1 MVRVMATGVFDIIH
15 LGHLHY
21 LEESKKLGDELVVVV
36 ATDSTVRRRKHE
48 PITPEKMR
56 VELVSSL
63 KPVDKVVLG
72 KEGGDIFDIVK
83 ELKPDII
90 TIGYD
95 QPFKENELEKEMA
108 KRGLK
113 VKVVRMP
120 HLDHDLDGTRKIISK
135 ILSMWSISKEMERIE
150 ERPAEGTKAPEAGAG
165 TQPGAKRPKKGGRR
179 RG

>member
-36 ATDSTVRRRKHE
+36 ATDNTVRRRKHE

-56 VELVSSL
+56 LELVSSL
-63 KPVDKVVLG
+63 KPVDRAFLG
-72 KEGGDIFDIVK
+72 KESGDMYEIVR
-83 ELKPDII
+83 EVQPDII

-95 QPFKENELEKEMA
+95 QQFSEKELEAEMK

-120 HLDHDLDGTRKIISK
+120 HLDHDLDGTRKIIK
-135 ILSMWSISKEMERIE
+135 KVIEFHDMNRKLSEVE
-150 ERPAEGTKAPEAGAG
+150 
-165 TQPGAKRPKKGGRR
+165 KR
-179 RG
+179 

>member
-36 ATDSTVRRRKHE
+36 ATDTTVRKRKHE

-56 VELVSSL
+56 CELVSSL
-63 KPVDKVVLG
+63 KPVDKAVLG
-72 KEGGDIFDIVK
+72 REGGDIFEIVK
-83 ELKPDII
+83 DLRPDII
-90 TIGYD
+90 TLGYD
-95 QPFKENELEKEMA
+95 QPFDQRNLEKELA

-135 ILSMWSISKEMERIE
+135 IIEFQTANQRLREVER
-150 ERPAEGTKAPEAGAG
+150 R
-165 TQPGAKRPKKGGRR
+165 
-179 RG
+179 

>member
-1 MVRVMATGVFDIIH
+1 MVRVMATGVFDILH

-36 ATDSTVRRRKHE
+36 ATDTTVRKRKHE

-56 VELVSSL
+56 CELVASL
-63 KPVDKVVLG
+63 KPVDKAVLG
-72 KEGGDIFDIVK
+72 REGGDIFEIVK
-83 ELKPDII
+83 DLRPDII
-90 TIGYD
+90 TLGYD
-95 QPFKENELEKEMA
+95 QPFDQKNLEKELA

-135 ILSMWSISKEMERIE
+135 IIEFQTANQKLREVER
-150 ERPAEGTKAPEAGAG
+150 R
-165 TQPGAKRPKKGGRR
+165 
-179 RG
+179 

>member
-1 MVRVMATGVFDIIH
+1 MVRVMATGVFDILH

-36 ATDSTVRRRKHE
+36 ATDTTVRKRKHE

-56 VELVSSL
+56 CELVASL
-63 KPVDKVVLG
+63 KPVDKAVLG
-72 KEGGDIFDIVK
+72 REGGDIFEIVRD
-83 ELKPDII
+83 LKPDII
-90 TIGYD
+90 TLGYD
-95 QPFKENELEKEMA
+95 QPFDQQNLEKELG

-135 ILSMWSISKEMERIE
+135 IIEFQTADQKLKEVER
-150 ERPAEGTKAPEAGAG
+150 R
-165 TQPGAKRPKKGGRR
+165 
-179 RG
+179 

>member
-36 ATDSTVRRRKHE
+36 ATDATVRKRKHE
-48 PITPEKMR
+48 PITPAKMR
-56 VELVSSL
+56 CELVASL
-63 KPVDKVVLG
+63 KPVNKAVIG

-95 QPFKENELEKEMA
+95 QPFKEQDLEKELD

-113 VKVVRMP
+113 VKVVRLP
-120 HLDHDLDGTRKIISK
+120 HLDHDLDGTRKIINK
-135 ILSMWSISKEMERIE
+135 IIEFHTVDKKLKEVEQR
-150 ERPAEGTKAPEAGAG
+150 
-165 TQPGAKRPKKGGRR
+165 
-179 RG
+179 